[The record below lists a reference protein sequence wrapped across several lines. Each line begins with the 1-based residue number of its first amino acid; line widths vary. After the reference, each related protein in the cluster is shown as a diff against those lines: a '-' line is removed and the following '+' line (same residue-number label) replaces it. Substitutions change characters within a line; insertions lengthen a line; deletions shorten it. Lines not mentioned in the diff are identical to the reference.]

1 MPPWV
6 IWFLAGHCLLAIPC
20 LVVLLRFQRPP
31 QSAVAWLMSLVLLPY
46 AGPALFLLF
55 GLNRVTRNRKFRRRR
70 RGQVERRRGG
80 RPSPAG
86 IEPQPER
93 FQQRVTEL
101 TRRLSGGEPTSGN
114 DVQLL
119 ADSQAAFAAMERAID
134 EAQAFIHVE
143 YYIYRPDRVGTRI
156 RDLLIRKA
164 GQGVKVR
171 FLYDG
176 IGSWGLSRG
185 FLRPM
190 RDCGIAIAPFLAGRG
205 LSDRWS
211 FNLRNHR
218 KLVIV
223 DNQVAYTGGLNV
235 GDEYLGR
242 NPRWGYWRDTQLQL
256 RGPVVGELAEVF
268 AEDWSISSGER
279 LDGLHDAHSSSAPR
293 QADVG
298 VQAHVIADGPDRTT
312 RPLRMVL
319 LAALLEAE
327 RSITLS
333 TGYFVPPPA
342 LQEALRTAASRGV
355 RVRLLVAGPSTYW
368 YSLWAGRSYYQEL
381 LDAGA
386 EVYEY
391 EKGLFHAKVVT
402 IDGCWSLVGTP
413 NFDFRSLDLNFEVAV
428 AFADERVA
436 TELERQ
442 FEADLAGARRINRE
456 RWSRRPAWRVCG
468 ENFCRLFAPLL

>member
-1 MPPWV
+1 MSAWL
-6 IWFLAGHCLLAIPC
+6 IWCLVAHGLLTVPC
-20 LVVLLRFQRPP
+20 VVVLLRHQRPP
-31 QSAVAWLMSLVLLPY
+31 QSAVAWLMSLLMLPL
-46 AGPALFLLF
+46 AGPVLFLLF
-55 GLNRVTRNRKFRRRR
+55 GLNRVTRDRRFRRRR
-70 RGQVERRRGG
+70 RGQGDRRRKTH
-80 RPSPAG
+80 PPTPEL
-86 IEPQPER
+86 EPQPRR
-93 FQQRVTEL
+93 FQQRATEL
-101 TRRLSGGEPTSGN
+101 TRRLSGGDPTSGN
-114 DVQLL
+114 SVELL
-119 ADSQAAFAAMERAID
+119 AESQAAFDAMEASIK
-134 EAQAFIHVE
+134 QARQFIHVE

-156 RDLLIRKA
+156 RDLLIQKA
-164 GQGVKVR
+164 RQGVKVR

-176 IGSWGLSRG
+176 IGSWGLSRA

-190 RDCGIAIAPFLAGRG
+190 RDCGIATAPFLSGRG
-205 LSDRWS
+205 LSDKWS

-242 NPRWGYWRDTQLQL
+242 NPAWGYWRDTQLQL

-268 AEDWSISSGER
+268 AEDWSVSTGER
-279 LDGLHDAHSSSAPR
+279 LDPMPDQHPP
-293 QADVG
+293 QAGGGGG
-298 VQAHVIADGPDRTT
+298 VQAHVIADGPDRSA

-319 LAALLEAE
+319 LSVLLEAE

-342 LQEALRTAASRGV
+342 LQEALRTAAARGV
-355 RVRLLVAGPSTYW
+355 RVRVLVAGPSTYW
-368 YSLWAGRSYYQEL
+368 YTLWAGRSYYQEL

-428 AFADERVA
+428 AFADETVA
-436 TELERQ
+436 SELEVQ
-442 FEADLAGARRINRE
+442 FAGDVAEARRIDRDH
-456 RWSRRPAWRVCG
+456 WSRRSLWRICG